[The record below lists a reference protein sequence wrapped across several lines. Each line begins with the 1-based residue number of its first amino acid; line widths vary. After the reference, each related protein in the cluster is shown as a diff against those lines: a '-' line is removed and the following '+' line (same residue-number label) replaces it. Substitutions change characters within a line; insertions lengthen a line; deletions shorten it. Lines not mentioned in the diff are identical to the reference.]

1 MILANKSDWF
11 RTISLAKQ
19 SEYGGGYHP
28 LAIIRND
35 SAMKRSLG
43 PTKVKLTQ
51 GSYWDLKVICS
62 ELTCLLQ
69 VQPLF
74 KNPSK
79 QSEVIQIA
87 TLQVMCISSKKPAPH
102 GTCHGSNTHGR
113 KMWVKGWL
121 NIEEVAKE
129 CKIARLLHSC
139 VPLARQWSSVSY
151 YMLSA

>member
-1 MILANKSDWF
+1 MILANKFDWF

-19 SEYGGGYHP
+19 SKYGGGGYHP

-43 PTKVKLTQ
+43 PMKVKLTQ

-62 ELTCLLQ
+62 ELTCLFQ

-87 TLQVMCISSKKPAPH
+87 TL
-102 GTCHGSNTHGR
+102 
-113 KMWVKGWL
+113 
-121 NIEEVAKE
+121 
-129 CKIARLLHSC
+129 
-139 VPLARQWSSVSY
+139 
-151 YMLSA
+151 